1 MAFFAPLLSVLLVI
15 FSLSGVSSGASCPP
29 GAKDRLGESIEK
41 LQHFIAATRS
51 SPSFNYDRLDYLLDR
66 FGAREKEWASC
77 GPPER
82 SRQDRLLRARLKL
95 LRQSL
100 ARERSLLPGS
110 SPAPVSAFGA
120 IEKLLSGL
128 PGPPPPV
135 PKGGTGEGPRPSSVA
150 FDRPLVLLLLLAG
163 GVLVLLLA
171 FRGTY
176 RRGEPR
182 EERRDLKGELATL
195 GTRWARFRSGREEIL
210 EAMKRRLGRGRGI
223 VLVRAQLLKKGE
235 GEAGWTVVDEVVSDE
250 GGEVRTFGEGQ
261 IDDNLTE
268 SLLESPLGDNEIR
281 TRAVLPLEGE
291 EGEAMALVVDAL
303 SAPEIE
309 FLLPDPSGLRK
320 LLQMKEILFELSRR
334 QGTAGGREPVGV
346 VSFLFDDLEKGRL
359 LEMEGADSQRAR
371 EFIVTEIARL
381 AGESMAVFG
390 ESPGIF
396 HLVVSGWTE
405 VKTGIFV
412 KKIADGLGP
421 EAARGEAGTL
431 EKPWFKKVL
440 VAYTHWDPPDP
451 ERLDDFLKRIRENVG
466 KLLVHPSIGTV
477 IDH

>member
-1 MAFFAPLLSVLLVI
+1 M
-15 FSLSGVSSGASCPP
+15 
-29 GAKDRLGESIEK
+29 
-41 LQHFIAATRS
+41 
-51 SPSFNYDRLDYLLDR
+51 
-66 FGAREKEWASC
+66 
-77 GPPER
+77 
-82 SRQDRLLRARLKL
+82 
-95 LRQSL
+95 
-100 ARERSLLPGS
+100 
-110 SPAPVSAFGA
+110 
-120 IEKLLSGL
+120 
-128 PGPPPPV
+128 
-135 PKGGTGEGPRPSSVA
+135 
-150 FDRPLVLLLLLAG
+150 
-163 GVLVLLLA
+163 
-171 FRGTY
+171 
-176 RRGEPR
+176 
-182 EERRDLKGELATL
+182 
-195 GTRWARFRSGREEIL
+195 
-210 EAMKRRLGRGRGI
+210 
-223 VLVRAQLLKKGE
+223 
-235 GEAGWTVVDEVVSDE
+235 VDEVVSDE
-250 GGEVRTFGEGQ
+250 GGELRTFGEGQ

-291 EGEAMALVVDAL
+291 QGEAMALVVDAL

-309 FLLPDPSGLRK
+309 FLLPDPSGLRS

-334 QGTAGGREPVGV
+334 QGTDGGREPVGV

-405 VKTGIFV
+405 VKTGILV
-412 KKIADGLGP
+412 KKISDGLGP

-431 EKPWFKKVL
+431 EKPWFRKVL

-466 KLLVHPSIGTV
+466 KLLVQPSIGTV